1 MHALKSIGRI
11 VYQAA
16 VSWSDHRCTSI
27 GAALAYYAIFSLAPI
42 LVIAL
47 SISGIV
53 FGRDAVEGRVL
64 QELAGLIGTDGA
76 SLIQRMIQA
85 SYISGHSLKASLIG
99 IFGVLL
105 GATGLFM
112 ELDYAFERIFE
123 AQRKYRNAFFSLVM
137 GRLRGLAI
145 VVGVGFLLIVSLIAS
160 AAIVAASRYL
170 TSWVG
175 EWLRA
180 ASLLEAAFSL
190 IFLTAL
196 FGLMFRLLAPV
207 RLSWRTLAGGAF
219 VTALLFT
226 MGKWAV
232 GLYLGAGAIGST
244 FGAAGSL
251 AILLAWI
258 YYVSMIVLFGA
269 EVTHMLFREQTRLAE
284 THKAARMA
292 IMRDAPPAPSTPTP
306 VP

>member
-1 MHALKSIGRI
+1 MKHVKTAATI
-11 VYQAA
+11 VYRAA
-16 VSWSDHRCTSI
+16 GSWSTHRCTSI

-47 SISGIV
+47 SISGLV

-64 QELAGLIGTDGA
+64 EELAGLIGSDGA

-85 SYISGHSLKASLIG
+85 SYISGNSLKASVIG
-99 IFGVLL
+99 ICGVLI

-112 ELDYAFERIFE
+112 ELDYAFERIFS
-123 AQRKYRNAFFSLVM
+123 ARRKYRNAFFSLVM
-137 GRLRGLAI
+137 GRLRGLA
-145 VVGVGFLLIVSLIAS
+145 VVIGVGFLLIVSLLAS
-160 AAIVAASRYL
+160 TAIVAASRYL

-175 EWLRA
+175 SWLRVA
-180 ASLLEAAFSL
+180 TVLETGLSLA
-190 IFLTAL
+190 FLTAL
-196 FGLMFRLLAPV
+196 FALMFRLLAPV

-226 MGKWAV
+226 LGKWAV

-251 AILLAWI
+251 AVLLAWI
-258 YYVSMIVLFGA
+258 YYVSTIVLFGA
-269 EVTHMLFREQTRLAE
+269 EVTLMLYHEQLRLRGLPIPDGSPAQ
-284 THKAARMA
+284 R
-292 IMRDAPPAPSTPTP
+292 PPLGPSP
-306 VP
+306 VQRA